1 MATNKSRFTYIR
13 PKNNFEMISASII
26 EKFDV
31 ETVGIYCKMVRLSLG
46 KSICISFLSKTIG
59 INERRMRKVIVG
71 LEEEG
76 YITRKPLH
84 DERGKIY
91 AWNYEL
97 YAEPI
102 KKDKRTQAGKPTL
115 HENHQGGKPTKMEN
129 GQGIISNNDI
139 IYNNTNNSTINSPV
153 YNKEE
158 KSLSND
164 KQKGWKTDSEFLKF
178 WVLYDYKKGADT
190 AYRAWKKLSKQEKQ
204 DAVKA
209 IPLYFED
216 CREHSR
222 NKRYPATYLNAH
234 TWEDDF
240 TSTGLVEENQEKK
253 SDEAEGIQLPEGLTP
268 EKWEAIT
275 KWLACNAPSVLR
287 FITPEQYLMIAKSE
301 GNDAQAICKFFKYY
315 EKEHGNE

>member
-1 MATNKSRFTYIR
+1 
-13 PKNNFEMISASII
+13 MISASII

-139 IYNNTNNSTINSPV
+139 IYNNTDNNSNINIPV
-153 YNKEE
+153 NNKKE

-164 KQKGWKTDSEFLKF
+164 KPKKEGFQKPTVQEVQAYINEKGYDFDAEYFIDYYDTRGWMIGKNHIKD
-178 WVLYDYKKGADT
+178 
-190 AYRAWKKLSKQEKQ
+190 WKACCRTWNHNRKSQEKEKEEKENP
-204 DAVKA
+204 D
-209 IPLYFED
+209 
-216 CREHSR
+216 
-222 NKRYPATYLNAH
+222 
-234 TWEDDF
+234 
-240 TSTGLVEENQEKK
+240 TST
-253 SDEAEGIQLPEGLTP
+253 SD
-268 EKWEAIT
+268 W
-275 KWLACNAPSVLR
+275 
-287 FITPEQYLMIAKSE
+287 
-301 GNDAQAICKFFKYY
+301 DAQMRWLEKNTPNIAGRMTKEMLRRFKELCFCDKYLLVDTLREFDKIYDGGDMMKEFEELCKKR
-315 EKEHGNE
+315 

>member
-1 MATNKSRFTYIR
+1 MATNKSRLTYIR

-139 IYNNTNNSTINSPV
+139 IYNNTDNNSNINIPV
-153 YNKEE
+153 NKEDIE
-158 KSLSND
+158 CVPEGTTHAPSDEETKYIEGMR
-164 KQKGWKTDSEFLKF
+164 KQFPRIMRMEQPLTLEQ
-178 WVLYDYKKGADT
+178 A
-190 AYRAWKKLSKQEKQ
+190 KKLKEKF
-204 DAVKA
+204 DGDLLRKVMHDMENWK
-209 IPLYFED
+209 PLI
-216 CREHSR
+216 
-222 NKRYPATYLNAH
+222 
-234 TWEDDF
+234 
-240 TSTGLVEENQEKK
+240 KK
-253 SDEAEGIQLPEGLTP
+253 NVSAYQTIR
-268 EKWEAIT
+268 KWCEMEI
-275 KWLACNAPSVLR
+275 NRV
-287 FITPEQYLMIAKSE
+287 
-301 GNDAQAICKFFKYY
+301 
-315 EKEHGNE
+315 